1 MCLYEYT
8 PNSIKT
14 VVKYLKGELEPN
26 GVLPIKL

>member
-14 VVKYLKGELEPN
+14 VVKYFKGELTPKGN
-26 GVLPIKL
+26 LPVKL